1 MSSNSNNKAGGGG
14 GSTTGTTAQ
23 PRSGLVIPK
32 HVQTKG
38 KIDRSNAL
46 EKWNE
51 LKIAIGQIYEENASS
66 LSFQTLYTNAYHIVL
81 HKHGEMLYTNVI
93 HTISDYIKGVRDK
106 LLLVHD
112 SIFLKELLRHWEKHR
127 KSILMIRDILM
138 YMDKNYVAQNKK
150 PPIYE
155 AGVRIFGSDAL
166 LRNPHVLERMQR
178 LILELVRKERDGEA
192 TLDRFLVKSLT
203 MMMTEIGKRDVYDNC
218 FEKIYEIESI
228 EYYKA
233 EARDLFDRSTVPD
246 YLRKVQDRLREE
258 RERADRCFDESTKVK
273 IESAIKTHMI
283 LSYVD
288 GIINKESTGVL
299 SMFQQWQIQE
309 LRLVYDVLDLVDT
322 GLDKAIEMMQ
332 QFLTSQGLELVNNA
346 DKNEHPLDLIEEC
359 IQLRTKFDHMLDVS
373 FSKVQNGVVV
383 KDRNFQSAVR
393 RAFEDITN
401 TNDRFPEYLSL
412 YVDSKLK
419 KGKNLVQDFEYDL
432 LFEQVIALFRHLREK
447 DVFEKYYKSHLAK
460 RLLSE
465 RSASDE
471 AERNFIAMLKSEFG
485 YQFTSKLEG
494 MFKDMKLSKDI
505 MVNYKLYLERTQTK
519 LPMDISVQALTSGFW
534 PVTTAAQCEFDKTIR
549 DTADN
554 FKKFY
559 LTNHSGRRLTWQ
571 YNMGTADI
579 RVYGF
584 AKHYELNVAT
594 YQMCILLLFNNA
606 ETITFGDILSQTQIP
621 IMDLKRNV
629 ASLCTKAKTHEPIL
643 KREGS
648 GKDFDKN
655 TAFTLNREFS
665 SKLIKVKINPVILK
679 ESSEQKS
686 ETMSKINEDRKW
698 QIDAILVRIMKARKT
713 EEHRNLVMEATKQLQ
728 ARFMPSPEL
737 IKKRIESLI
746 EREYLER
753 SPESRSRYNYLA

>member
-1 MSSNSNNKAGGGG
+1 MSKS
-14 GSTTGTTAQ
+14 GSTPGLGPASST
-23 PRSGLVIPK
+23 PVRSGLVIPK
-32 HVQTKG
+32 HVQNKG
-38 KIDRSNAL
+38 KVDKTNAI

-51 LKIAIGQIYEENASS
+51 LKVAIGQIYEENAST

-81 HKHGEMLYTNVI
+81 HRHGELLYTGVT
-93 HTISDYIKGVRDK
+93 HTITDYIKGVRDK

-150 PPIYE
+150 IPIYE
-155 AGVRIFGSDAL
+155 AGVKIFGSDAL
-166 LRNPHVLERMQR
+166 LRNPQILERMQR
-178 LILELVRKERDGEA
+178 LMMELVRKERDGEA
-192 TLDRFLVKSLT
+192 TLDRFLMKSLT
-203 MMMTEIGKRDVYDNC
+203 LMMSEIGKREVYDPC
-218 FEKIYEIESI
+218 FEKIYERESV
-228 EYYKA
+228 EYFKA
-233 EARDLFDRSTVPD
+233 EARDFFEKSTVPD
-246 YLRKVQDRLREE
+246 YLRKVQERLREE
-258 RERADRCFDESTKVK
+258 RERSDRCFEESTKIK
-273 IESAIKTHMI
+273 IESIIKTHMI
-283 LSYVD
+283 VNYVD

-299 SMFQQWQIQE
+299 SMLQQWQLPE
-309 LRLVYDVLDLVDT
+309 LRLMYDVLDLVDS

-332 QFLTSQGLELVNNA
+332 QFLTTQGLELVNNA
-346 DKNEHPLDLIEEC
+346 EKNEHPLDLIDEC

-373 FSKVQNGVVV
+373 FSKVQNGIVV
-383 KDRNFQSAVR
+383 KDKNFQSAVR
-393 RAFEDITN
+393 RAFEEITN
-401 TNDRFPEYLSL
+401 ANDRFPEYLSL
-412 YVDSKLK
+412 YIDSKLK
-419 KGKNLVQDFEYDL
+419 KGKNLVQDFEFDL

-471 AERNFIAMLKSEFG
+471 AERGFIAMLKSEFG

-494 MFKDMKLSKDI
+494 MFKDIKLSKDT
-505 MVNYKLYLERTQTK
+505 MDNYKLYLDRTHTT
-519 LPMDISVQALTSGFW
+519 LPMDISVQVLTSGFW

-549 DTADN
+549 DTAEN
-554 FKKFY
+554 FKTFY

-579 RVYGF
+579 RTYGF
-584 AKHYELNVAT
+584 SKHYELNVST
-594 YQMCILLLFNNA
+594 YQMSILLLFNNA
-606 ETITFGDILSQTQIP
+606 EMNTFGDISTQTQIP
-621 IMDLKRNV
+621 ILDLKRNV
-629 ASLCTKAKTHEPIL
+629 ASLCTKAKTHDAIL
-643 KREGS
+643 QGPKEFEKSTQFRV
-648 GKDFDKN
+648 
-655 TAFTLNREFS
+655 NREFS

-679 ESSEQKS
+679 ETTEQKS